1 MELKPCPFCGK
12 KLIHRA
18 GKRVNRYYKGEPIL
32 YVHYSPKCFLHGIE
46 ISAQDLNSWNRRQLK
61 ETCYESVQTTEN

>member
-18 GKRVNRYYKGEPIL
+18 GKRVNRYYKGEPTL
-32 YVHYSPKCFLHGIE
+32 YIHYSPKCFLHDIE
-46 ISAQDLNSWNRRQLK
+46 VRAHELTFWNRRKLK
-61 ETCYESVQTTEN
+61 EACCESIQTTEN